1 MSRKRETKF
10 GYDVETDD
18 DIVEGDENWVS
29 RTQRKQAMLDLQ
41 DLGVALNELPDSR
54 LDKLDMEERLREALR
69 ELRRL
74 KSFEAIRR
82 QSQFIGKLL
91 RDADPEPFR
100 QAIIDYRLG
109 HTRALDQAEA
119 WRTRLLADDEAL
131 TAWMS
136 EHPGTDKPTLRALI
150 RNTRRELAQAEAA
163 RETDEASTQKRPRY
177 RELFQFL
184 RVSLQD
190 AETDAS

>member
-1 MSRKRETKF
+1 MSRKRETRF

-29 RTQRKQAMLDLQ
+29 RTERKNAMHELQ
-41 DLGVALNELPDSR
+41 DLGVALLELPDER
-54 LDKLDMEERLREALR
+54 LDKLDMEERLRDALT

-100 QAIIDYRLG
+100 AAIIDYRLG
-109 HTRALDQAEA
+109 HSRALELAEA

-131 TAWMS
+131 TDWMR
-136 EHPGTDKPTLRALI
+136 EHPRTDKPALRALI

-163 RETDEASTQKRPRY
+163 READAASNQKRPRF

-184 RVSLQD
+184 RTSLQD
-190 AETDAS
+190 AESAAS